1 MAQERIE
8 IRFTPKG
15 DKALILAIKQLDIV
29 TKRLTGQVSV
39 YEKELKQLARAQAK
53 SSNAILL
60 GTRNMRNM
68 GKGANKLGRLLS
80 KLRSKLLII
89 SFSVALVGKTVSS
102 LVGKFIEQEKA
113 EKKLEV
119 ALGKNITSL
128 KNYASGLQQVTEFGD
143 EAILSAQSL
152 IGAFVKD
159 EEQLKKATQATLDLA
174 AAKGMDLNTAADLV
188 GKTLGSSTNA
198 LSRYG
203 IEVDHAVGSSARLE
217 SLTQNI
223 SRLFGGQ
230 ARASAETLGGA
241 VEQMK
246 NAFGDASEAIGT
258 AFAPLIKSI
267 AKTFKNAAEGARE
280 FFLQLTETPLE
291 KTVRLIEEAGGNADN
306 LRISMLRLEKF
317 EMAETFSQMPQDLKS
332 SEEVLNKIDYIEE
345 VRMGR
350 LRKQAEMERT
360 LFNLG
365 LDTASIRAG
374 SVNSVQLLIDEL
386 QDSLDLYGNWV
397 DLAEN
402 ESDFHQESVESGR
415 DIKENK
421 IAELK
426 LLKKNMELWQSVVK
440 QSDDAIVNSDKQ
452 LENHMLMLQ
461 FLLQWEDKQR
471 KINELTGTGVEEIK
485 TFAENIKEFFTVT
498 YAELFANID
507 EVAEHSKELFNEWG
521 SMVEGNANKSIAAI
535 DAASNKEIANFKK
548 SAKFRKMTDKQRAAE
563 EQKIRDKAEK
573 DKVKKRGLAN
583 KIKLAEFRIDQAM
596 RIKQAIMNTAEE
608 VTKHVGNP
616 VMAAITYAMGAA
628 QIAMIASQKPPK
640 MARGGL
646 IGGKRHTQGGTMIE
660 AERGEFIM
668 SRDAVGSVGIETM
681 NRINQGGGGGSV
693 NVTFSGNVLSED
705 FIENEAIPQI
715 RDAIRRGADIGV
727 S

>member
-332 SEEVLNKIDYIEE
+332 SEEVLNKIDYIE
-345 VRMGR
+345 
-350 LRKQAEMERT
+350 
-360 LFNLG
+360 
-365 LDTASIRAG
+365 
-374 SVNSVQLLIDEL
+374 
-386 QDSLDLYGNWV
+386 
-397 DLAEN
+397 
-402 ESDFHQESVESGR
+402 
-415 DIKENK
+415 
-421 IAELK
+421 
-426 LLKKNMELWQSVVK
+426 
-440 QSDDAIVNSDKQ
+440 
-452 LENHMLMLQ
+452 
-461 FLLQWEDKQR
+461 
-471 KINELTGTGVEEIK
+471 
-485 TFAENIKEFFTVT
+485 
-498 YAELFANID
+498 
-507 EVAEHSKELFNEWG
+507 
-521 SMVEGNANKSIAAI
+521 
-535 DAASNKEIANFKK
+535 
-548 SAKFRKMTDKQRAAE
+548 
-563 EQKIRDKAEK
+563 
-573 DKVKKRGLAN
+573 
-583 KIKLAEFRIDQAM
+583 
-596 RIKQAIMNTAEE
+596 
-608 VTKHVGNP
+608 
-616 VMAAITYAMGAA
+616 
-628 QIAMIASQKPPK
+628 
-640 MARGGL
+640 
-646 IGGKRHTQGGTMIE
+646 
-660 AERGEFIM
+660 
-668 SRDAVGSVGIETM
+668 
-681 NRINQGGGGGSV
+681 
-693 NVTFSGNVLSED
+693 
-705 FIENEAIPQI
+705 
-715 RDAIRRGADIGV
+715 
-727 S
+727 